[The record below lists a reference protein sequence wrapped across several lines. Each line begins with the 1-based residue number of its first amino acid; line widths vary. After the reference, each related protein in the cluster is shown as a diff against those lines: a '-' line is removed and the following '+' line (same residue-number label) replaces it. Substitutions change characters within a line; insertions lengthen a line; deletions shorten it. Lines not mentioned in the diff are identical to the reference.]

1 MAPAHAHPGL
11 VAVRAGLPDRDGKR
25 EFSSGLLIAP
35 RLVLT
40 ARHGVVAR
48 GVPGVPDG
56 TVLPGIEV
64 SCAAGPRGAVRLTD
78 PVAGTVAWSGPA
90 GLDAALIEL
99 AQPTA
104 DTGRAG
110 AVPEGFLPGELIW
123 GEPAGTQ
130 PVQVRVTGM
139 PGFAA
144 QATGEAFEVATAR
157 GGLDPE
163 TYTASDRYAVDLDA
177 WPEHWRDWAGVSGSA
192 VTATTGG
199 YLVGVTA
206 WSDKPFAGRRLVAV
220 PVRALLADAGFR
232 AVLGRYMDVPDVEPV
247 ELVPVLS
254 RPRPAGSIGAL
265 LRADAGLTDFAGR
278 ESELAELAHWL
289 DERAESGPD
298 VRVLLVTGQGGE
310 GKTRLALE
318 LLTRSKTSGW
328 TGGMLLP
335 STGTGPPEA
344 ITHPGRPLLLV
355 IDYAAAR
362 AGEIAALAQAVV
374 RARPQ
379 VPVRLLLLARTE
391 GQWWSDLALALA
403 DDLPGL
409 DTDEPPA
416 RKALLH
422 PLQPLLKAGSPET
435 DPAAMFTTTAT
446 RLAPLLIRFTT
457 RTAADLLRMAA
468 DLPVPPLSAA
478 GSGHVLTVQMA
489 ALAALLDAAAPALPA
504 PAALGPGAVV
514 PSDTPE
520 RPEDALLRHERDY
533 RNRLAAARGLTD
545 LRLVRDRALVGAA
558 LFGARGASLPDAR
571 EAACGLVAAALP
583 EVAAQSSRQREVA
596 AWIADLYPPDPPEPD
611 RETEYWGQV
620 VPDRLGE
627 FLAVR
632 LLADEA
638 TAAGEDDLL
647 TSVAARSDDTGIAR
661 ALLTLSRA
669 TEHDPRAATWIA
681 DLVGRLPGAAAPVA
695 LVVATYAERPAAVRD
710 ALINLGTRD
719 PAALLRAVVAVNDVL
734 PQFSLS
740 RIEYSL
746 SVARELTLLFTDL
759 AGRDRGTYLPGLA
772 MALLNYA
779 VRLADAGR
787 PEEALPVSARAVD
800 AYGDLTE
807 GDRHAYLPSLAMA
820 LNNHAIRLADAGLHQ
835 QALLV
840 SAQAVDVY
848 SDLTAGDRDEHL
860 SGLAMALLNH
870 AVRLAE
876 DGRSEQAFVF
886 SARAVDARREL
897 TARDHDANLPGL
909 ALSLSNH
916 AVRLAEA
923 GRHAEALVVSTEAL
937 DLLRELAHRDR
948 DVYLPNLAI
957 SLTNQ
962 ARWLANAARYAE
974 ALDISGQALHAYAE
988 MTMHSRDAYLPSVA
1002 TSLSNAAI
1010 WLREVGRYEEA
1021 LDASAQALDARR
1033 ELIARNRAAHL
1044 ADLVRSLGVH
1054 GTMLVFLGRIEEALG
1069 VWLEAFGYLGE
1080 LPERTGTRLRS
1091 PLRVQLR
1098 SIYEV
1103 APQRVETEHRR
1114 ITGESFPEDLK

>member
-11 VAVRAGLPDRDGKR
+11 VAVRAGTPDRNGRR

-48 GVPGVPDG
+48 GVPDVPDG
-56 TVLPGIEV
+56 RVLPGIEV
-64 SCAAGPRGAVRLTD
+64 CFAAGPRGAVRLTD
-78 PVAGTVAWSGPA
+78 PVPGTVAWSGA
-90 GLDAALIEL
+90 GGLDAALIEL
-99 AQPTA
+99 DEPSV
-104 DTGRAG
+104 DTGRVW
-110 AVPEGFLPGELIW
+110 AVPEGFRPGELIW

-130 PVQVRVTGM
+130 PVPVRVTGM

-157 GGLDPE
+157 GGLDPD

-199 YLVGVTA
+199 YLVGVIA

-232 AVLGRYMDVPDVEPV
+232 AVLGRHMDVPDVQPV

-265 LRADAGLTDFAGR
+265 LSADAGVSDFAGR
-278 ESELAELAHWL
+278 ERELAELAHWL
-289 DERAESGPD
+289 DEPAESGPD
-298 VRVLLVTGQGGE
+298 VRVLLITGPGGE

-318 LLTRSKTSGW
+318 LLTRCKAGGW
-328 TGGMLLP
+328 TGGVLLP
-335 STGTGPPEA
+335 NAGADPPA
-344 ITHPGRPLLLV
+344 AVTHPGRPLLLV
-355 IDYAAAR
+355 VDYAAAR
-362 AGEIAALAQAVV
+362 GSEIAGLGQTIV
-374 RARPQ
+374 RARPG

-409 DTDEPPA
+409 EADDPPV
-416 RKALLH
+416 RRGLLR
-422 PLQPLLKAGSPET
+422 PLKPLLAAGSRET
-435 DPAAMFTTTAT
+435 APAAMFSATAT
-446 RLAPLLIRFTT
+446 RLAPLLTRFTA
-457 RTAADLLRMAA
+457 RTAAELRQIAA
-468 DLPVPPLSAA
+468 DMPVPALAA
-478 GSGHVLTVQMA
+478 ARSGHVLTVQMA
-489 ALAALLDAAAPALPA
+489 ALAALLNAATSQPSPASPA
-504 PAALGPGAVV
+504 GQA
-514 PSDTPE
+514 E

-533 RNRLAAARGLTD
+533 RNRLATARGLTG

-596 AWIADLYPPDPPEPD
+596 AWIADLYPPDPAEPD
-611 RETEYWGQV
+611 RETEYWGPV

-669 TEHDPRAATWIA
+669 TEHDPWAATWIA

-695 LVVATYAERPAAVRD
+695 LVVATYAERPAAVRN
-710 ALINLGTRD
+710 ALITLGTRD

-759 AGRDRGTYLPGLA
+759 AARDREAYLPALA
-772 MALLNYA
+772 RSLHNRAA
-779 VRLADAGR
+779 RLADAGQN
-787 PEEALPVSARAVD
+787 EEALTVSTEAV
-800 AYGDLTE
+800 G
-807 GDRHAYLPSLAMA
+807 
-820 LNNHAIRLADAGLHQ
+820 
-835 QALLV
+835 V
-840 SAQAVDVY
+840 
-848 SDLTAGDRDEHL
+848 
-860 SGLAMALLNH
+860 
-870 AVRLAE
+870 
-876 DGRSEQAFVF
+876 
-886 SARAVDARREL
+886 RREL
-897 TARDHDANLPGL
+897 VGRDRDANLPGL
-909 ALSLSNH
+909 ALSLRNH
-916 AVRLAEA
+916 AIRLADTGQHEAALTVSAEALNAYAELSARDHDVYLPDLAMAQNNHALWLARA
-923 GRHAEALVVSTEAL
+923 GRHADALA
-937 DLLRELAHRDR
+937 
-948 DVYLPNLAI
+948 
-957 SLTNQ
+957 
-962 ARWLANAARYAE
+962 
-974 ALDISGQALHAYAE
+974 
-988 MTMHSRDAYLPSVA
+988 M
-1002 TSLSNAAI
+1002 
-1010 WLREVGRYEEA
+1010 
-1021 LDASAQALDARR
+1021 SAQALDARR
-1033 ELIARNRAAHL
+1033 ELTDRDRDTYLADLAVSLNNYAGALVEAGRDEEAFAFSAQALDARRELADRNRDSYLPDLAASLGNHAGRLANAGRWSEALTIHAEALEAYAELSAHNREAYLPQIATALNNAATALLEARRPEEALNMSAQALSCGRELVARNRPAHL
-1044 ADLVRSLGVH
+1044 LVLVRSLGIS
-1054 GTMLVFLGRIEEALG
+1054 GTVLAFCGRFEEAVAAWQEAIACLG
-1069 VWLEAFGYLGE
+1069 D
-1080 LPERTGTRLRS
+1080 LPEWLGTRLG
-1091 PLRVQLR
+1091 PVLAGQLR
-1098 SIYEV
+1098 SAYEI
-1103 APQRVETEHRR
+1103 APERVEAEYRR
-1114 ITGESFPEDLK
+1114 LTGESFPNQWK